1 MSQSDEIIKLQKEV
15 RSLSKKLERS
25 EKNRSLLEQMWDR
38 NSKLFQTLN
47 TEIEQQRELIQK
59 QHRELEIERQKSEN
73 LLLNILPRPIAQRLK
88 EDQSVIADHYNSAT
102 VLFTDIVGFTE
113 LSENLTPSELV
124 QFLNQIFST
133 FDSLVE
139 KYRLEKIK
147 TVGDAYMVAGG
158 IPEPRPDH
166 VDAVADLALEMRN
179 SLANFHTEKIQSVCM
194 RTGIHTG
201 PAVAGV
207 IGTKKF
213 IYDVWGD
220 TVNTA
225 SRMESHGVGGEIQ
238 VSEATYKV
246 LKDKYILEQ
255 RGMIEIKGKGRLM
268 TYWLQGK
275 MNSMILY

>member
-25 EKNRSLLEQMWDR
+25 EKNRTLLELMWDR

-88 EDQSVIADHYNSAT
+88 EDQSVIADHYQSTT

-158 IPEPRPDH
+158 FPEPRPDH

-275 MNSMILY
+275 NE

>member
-1 MSQSDEIIKLQKEV
+1 LSQSDEINKLQKEV

-47 TEIEQQRELIQK
+47 TEIEQQRELIHK
-59 QHRELEIERQKSEN
+59 QHQELEIERQKSEN

-158 IPEPRPDH
+158 FPEPRPDH

-213 IYDVWGD
+213 TYDVWGD

-238 VSEATYKV
+238 VSEAIYKV

-275 MNSMILY
+275 NE

>member
-1 MSQSDEIIKLQKEV
+1 VSRPDEIKKLHKEV
-15 RSLSKKLERS
+15 RSLSRKLERS

-47 TEIEQQRELIQK
+47 TEIEQQRELIEH
-59 QHRELEIERQKSEN
+59 QHRELEKERQKSEK

-88 EDQSVIADHYNSAT
+88 EDQSVIADHYQSTT
-102 VLFTDIVGFTE
+102 VLFTDIVDFTKM
-113 LSENLTPSELV
+113 SESLTPSELV
-124 QFLNQIFST
+124 RFLNRVFSS
-133 FDSLVE
+133 FDNLVE

-158 IPEPRPDH
+158 FPEPRPDH
-166 VDAVADLALEMRN
+166 TEAIADIALEMRQL
-179 SLANFHTEKIQSVCM
+179 LAEFESVDNRSVSM

-225 SRMESHGVGGEIQ
+225 SRMESHGVGGQIQ
-238 VSEATYKV
+238 VSHATYEV
-246 LKDKYILEQ
+246 LKDKYMLEK
-255 RGMIEIKGKGRLM
+255 RGMIEIKGKGKLM

-275 MNSMILY
+275 NE

>member
-158 IPEPRPDH
+158 FPEPRPDH

-275 MNSMILY
+275 NE

>member
-1 MSQSDEIIKLQKEV
+1 MSQSDEIIQLQKDV

-25 EKNRSLLEQMWDR
+25 EKNRTLLEHMWDR
-38 NSKLFQTLN
+38 NSRLFQTLN
-47 TEIEQQRELIQK
+47 TEIEQQRELIQR
-59 QHRELEIERQKSEN
+59 QHRELELERQKSEN
-73 LLLNILPRPIAQRLK
+73 LLLNILPHPIAQRLK
-88 EDQSVIADHYNSAT
+88 EDQSVIADHYQSTT
-102 VLFTDIVGFTE
+102 VLFTDIVDFTKM
-113 LSENLTPSELV
+113 SESLTPYQLV
-124 QFLNQIFST
+124 RFLNRIFSS

-158 IPEPRPDH
+158 LPEPRPDH
-166 VDAVADLALEMRN
+166 VEAIADFALEMRE
-179 SLANFHTEKIQSVCM
+179 SLPKFHTENNQSVSM

-246 LKDKYILEQ
+246 LKDKYILEK
-255 RGMIEIKGKGRLM
+255 RGMIEIKGKGRLT

-275 MNSMILY
+275 NE

>member
-25 EKNRSLLEQMWDR
+25 EKNRTLLELMWDR

-102 VLFTDIVGFTE
+102 VLFTDNVGFTE

-158 IPEPRPDH
+158 FPEPRPDH
-166 VDAVADLALEMRN
+166 VDAVADLALEMRE
-179 SLANFHTEKIQSVCM
+179 SLAKFHTEKNQSVCM

-213 IYDVWGD
+213 IYDLWVD
-220 TVNTA
+220 NFNTS

-238 VSEATYKV
+238 LSEATYKV

-275 MNSMILY
+275 NE

>member
-1 MSQSDEIIKLQKEV
+1 MSRPDEIKKLQKEV

-38 NSKLFQTLN
+38 NSNLFQTLN
-47 TEIEQQRELIQK
+47 TEIEQQRELIQH
-59 QHRELEIERQKSEN
+59 QHQQLELERQKSED

-88 EDQSVIADHYNSAT
+88 EDQSVIADHYQSTT

-113 LSENLTPSELV
+113 LSENLTAEELV
-124 QFLNQIFST
+124 RFLNEIFSS
-133 FDSLVE
+133 FDNLVE
-139 KYRLEKIK
+139 KYKLEKIK

-158 IPEPRPDH
+158 FPEPRPDH
-166 VDAVADLALEMRN
+166 VEAIADFALEMRQ
-179 SLANFHTEKIQSVCM
+179 SLAEFELVDNRSVSM

-225 SRMESHGVGGEIQ
+225 SRMESHGVGGKIQ
-238 VSEATYKV
+238 VSEAAYEA
-246 LKDKYILEQ
+246 LKDKYVFEE
-255 RGMIEIKGKGRLM
+255 RGMIEVKGKGSLM

-275 MNSMILY
+275 IE